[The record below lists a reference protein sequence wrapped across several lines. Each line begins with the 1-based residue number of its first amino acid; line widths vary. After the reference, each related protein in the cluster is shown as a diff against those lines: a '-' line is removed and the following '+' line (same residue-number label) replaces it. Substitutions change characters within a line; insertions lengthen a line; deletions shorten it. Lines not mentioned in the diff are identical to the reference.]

1 MEKSDELTETQIRDA
16 VRDGVLDAGR
26 SLLSTVFWT
35 ILAAFATLVGLQ
47 LIQLAFSSSGLA
59 SVGFAGVGVLVA
71 GSSVYLLYLLHR

>member
-1 MEKSDELTETQIRDA
+1 MGKSDELTETQIRDA